1 MRVGHFLT
9 LRVSKCLGVGLDV
22 TGAPQSQHN
31 LKARE
36 LGRLKILMD
45 HIHDMSRMCNFHS
58 GMLNRQDRHIV
69 DIYVQGLDFGCD
81 MTVLGFV
88 SRECA

>member
-1 MRVGHFLT
+1 MRVDHFLN

-45 HIHDMSRMCNFHS
+45 YIHD
-58 GMLNRQDRHIV
+58 V
-69 DIYVQGLDFGCD
+69 LD
-81 MTVLGFV
+81 V
-88 SRECA
+88 